1 MLLTLLAPVLAASP
15 AFLAVSAPLWTLP
28 SDGTANFL
36 MLVRWLHFL
45 AGITWVGLL
54 YFFNLVNVPFMKEM
68 DSVTKGKII
77 PSLLP
82 RALWWFRWGA
92 VVTVLMGLI
101 YFESYARTDAHN
113 GSAKHGLVMGS
124 FFLIWTAVWAS
135 SFVLTC
141 VIKID
146 KGPVL
151 AVLVAIV
158 VLLGCYC
165 FLALNNHGWE
175 SNHTLAISLGGGIG
189 WVMMLNVWGVIWR
202 FQKKIIAWT
211 KANAANGTPIPD
223 AAKALA
229 RQAFLASRTNAWLS
243 LPMLFLM
250 GASSHY
256 PMFGR

>member
-1 MLLTLLAPVLAASP
+1 MLSTLLAASP
-15 AFLAVSAPLWTLP
+15 AFLAVLAPLWTLP
-28 SDGTANFL
+28 SDGSTNFL

-45 AGITWVGLL
+45 AGTTWVGLL

-68 DSVTKGKII
+68 DSATKGKIV
-77 PSLLP
+77 PSLMP

-101 YFESYARTDAHN
+101 YFENYARTDAHN
-113 GSAKHGLVMGS
+113 GAAKHGSVMGS
-124 FFLIWTAVWAS
+124 FLVIWTAAWAVL
-135 SFVLTC
+135 FVLTC
-141 VIKID
+141 VVKID

-151 AVLVAIV
+151 AVLVSIV
-158 VLLGCYC
+158 VLLGCYF

-175 SNHTLAISLGGGIG
+175 SNHTLAIGLGGGIG
-189 WVMMLNVWGVIWR
+189 WVMMLNVWR

-223 AAKALA
+223 AAKTLA
-229 RQAFLASRTNAWLS
+229 RQAFLASRTNAYLS